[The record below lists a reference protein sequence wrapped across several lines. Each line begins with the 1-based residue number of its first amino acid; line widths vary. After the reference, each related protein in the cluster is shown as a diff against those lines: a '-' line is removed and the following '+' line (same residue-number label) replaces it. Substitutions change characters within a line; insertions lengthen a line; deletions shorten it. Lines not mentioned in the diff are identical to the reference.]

1 MRTFLRP
8 LLVLAFLGFAIPV
21 SAQYFPS
28 NGRESLHQRA
38 LDARSRLNVLSIALQ
53 PGYEDLA
60 GLAYFRMGRGARIVS
75 AYVTNGEA
83 GESDVRGEYP
93 NQLAAERRNEAAQA
107 LAMLGGEEYFLNMPD
122 VGAARDTDAVYT
134 QWDVD
139 TLALRLG
146 KLLTDLKP
154 DVILIARNWAVDGSN
169 PEDQVLLAILQ
180 RAIRRLEP
188 TVAQKKAGGVEEMF
202 QWSVDRVLLETG
214 SKAGMRVPVDRLHPL
229 WKKSYLTIGDEA
241 ASFYKSCATQRLGWY
256 GSGRNRPAITYQSI
270 YSRRSRPLKSVDD
283 ALPAPAPESL
293 KGIDT
298 QIASVTSVIAE
309 GSMSSATRSNVLA
322 RVAALLDSVDE
333 HLGRPLEL
341 SSQGR
346 KICMQWKLTL
356 ERLRVGL
363 LGIEVRYSIDPSVL
377 TERQLTFLRIDT
389 VRGIREGD
397 STWVYFPMTD
407 RQWLVDEN
415 TRKTAALRFD
425 PPYRIVTPFKLEHDL
440 PAAMDGLSQTSIGKT
455 FTFFILCK
463 SKTREGNFIFR
474 GSVRLLY
481 AERFS
486 AEALTPIVRAVDSE
500 RLLVRL
506 TNHSRDGVRDS
517 VQVNDSLVVAARQ
530 QFRLNVKDESQ
541 VDTLVLHWKRTLD
554 EGSYL
559 VPISIDVRDVARFAA
574 RSFEA
579 KIEPGRM
586 VALITSLWDSP
597 TAETLRRLGVQYTE
611 IKEIRSLPQL
621 LAGYR
626 VAILDRRGMTL
637 MGDQKA
643 LVPILKRYVE
653 GGGHLIVLA
662 QDAASWNA
670 APLVDGLRL
679 KSSNS
684 LGEAAQVE
692 IDSVHRMFSVPNRIN
707 WLDWENWLYRRSHN
721 VLSGPALS
729 SAVVPLRSKDEN
741 APLIVEWK
749 IGSGVLTYVDLAL
762 YPQFLNIHAGAFR
775 LLANLVSY

>member
-1 MRTFLRP
+1 MMNARRFILFSVM
-8 LLVLAFLGFAIPV
+8 LSFGIPV

-28 NGRESLHQRA
+28 NGRESLYQRA
-38 LDARSRLNVLSIALQ
+38 LDAKSRLNVLSIALQ

-60 GLAYFRMGRGARIVS
+60 ALAYFRMEHGARIVS

-93 NQLAAERRNEAAQA
+93 NQLAAEHRNEAAQA

-122 VGAARDTDAVYT
+122 VGAARDTDAVHSQWNVDALT
-134 QWDVD
+134 Q
-139 TLALRLG
+139 RLG
-146 KLLTDLKP
+146 KLLTDLRP
-154 DVILIARNWAVDGSN
+154 DVILVARNWAAEGST
-169 PEDQVLLAILQ
+169 PEEQVLLDILR
-180 RAIRRLEP
+180 RAMRRLEP
-188 TVAQKKAGGVEEMF
+188 TVAQKKAGGAEEMF

-214 SKAGMRVPVDRLHPL
+214 SKAGMRVPVDRVHPL

-241 ASFYKSCATQRLGWY
+241 ASLYKSCAAQRLGWY
-256 GSGRNRPAITYQSI
+256 GSGRTRPAIAYQNVSP
-270 YSRRSRPLKSVDD
+270 RRSRPLKSVDD
-283 ALPAPAPESL
+283 VLPLPVPESV
-293 KGIDT
+293 KGIDA
-298 QIASVTSVIAE
+298 QIAGVTRVIAE

-322 RVAALLDSVDE
+322 RVAALIDSVDD
-333 HLGRPLEL
+333 HLSRPLEL
-341 SSQGR
+341 SSQTR

-356 ERLRVGL
+356 EGLRVGL
-363 LGIEVRYSIDPSVL
+363 LGVEVRYSIDPRVL

-389 VRGIREGD
+389 VKGTKQGD
-397 STWVYFPMTD
+397 STWVYFPMPD
-407 RQWLVDEN
+407 QQWLVDESI
-415 TRKTAALRFD
+415 RKTAALRFD

-440 PAAMDGLSQTSIGKT
+440 PASMDGLSQTSIGKT

-463 SKTREGNFIFR
+463 SKTREGNFVFR
-474 GSVRLLY
+474 GSVRLLF
-481 AERFS
+481 AERLT
-486 AEALTPIVRAVDSE
+486 AEVLTPIVRVVDSE

-517 VQVNDSLVVAARQ
+517 VHVNDSLVVAAKQ
-530 QFRLNVKDESQ
+530 QFRLNVKDQS
-541 VDTLVLHWKRTLD
+541 VIDTLVLHWKSTPD

-559 VPISIDVRDVARFAA
+559 IPISIDVRNVAKFAA

-579 KIEPGRM
+579 KTEPGRI

-597 TAETLRRLGVQYTE
+597 TAETLRRLGVEHAE
-611 IKEIRSLPQL
+611 IKEITSLSQQ

-626 VAILDRRGMTL
+626 VAILDRRGMAL
-637 MGDQKA
+637 IGDHKSLA
-643 LVPILKRYVE
+643 PILRRYVE

-670 APLVDGLRL
+670 TPLVDGLRL

-692 IDSVHRMFSVPNRIN
+692 SDSAHRMFNAPNRIR
-707 WLDWENWLYRRSHN
+707 WLDWEGWLYRRSHN

-729 SAVVPLRSKDEN
+729 SAVVPLKSQNEK
-741 APLIVEWK
+741 APLIAEWK

-762 YPQFLNIHAGAFR
+762 YPQFLNIHPGAFR